1 MDYFFMFQERERER
15 GREREREGEGEGG
28 REGDM
33 SSSLVQHQQQNY
45 RTAVRAC
52 YLLRSKAPTKKGRT
66 YVGFTVDPERRIRQH
81 NGEIVSGAK
90 STRSGRPW
98 DMLMVVSGFHTKV
111 GTRTSQRKKSGICYH

>member
-1 MDYFFMFQERERER
+1 
-15 GREREREGEGEGG
+15 
-28 REGDM
+28 M
-33 SSSLVQHQQQNY
+33 SMQQQQQNY

-52 YLLRSKAPTKKGRT
+52 YLLRSKAPTRKGRT

-98 DMLMVVSGFHTKV
+98 EMLMVVSGFHSKV
-111 GTRTSQRKKSGICYH
+111 RTPPRGRGFRPSRTGPPPHRARGRASRSRPRGT